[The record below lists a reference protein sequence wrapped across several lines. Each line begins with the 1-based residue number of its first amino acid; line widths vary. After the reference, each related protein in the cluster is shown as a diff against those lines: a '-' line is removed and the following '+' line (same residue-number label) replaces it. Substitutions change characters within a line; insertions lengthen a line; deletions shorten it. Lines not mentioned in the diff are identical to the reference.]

1 MAMRFP
7 ITNLL
12 RDGVRYSTRRIDR
25 LHFGADTPL
34 ETLFTAT
41 PATPDTVLS
50 ADVAAVARAAM
61 TDVVERGAVR
71 ARGAFTDDSTGTPL
85 VMGGKTGTGDN
96 RIRTTLRS
104 GARTNIA
111 LNRTSTF
118 VFFAGDRFFGTVTA
132 YAPGPGSDAYR
143 FTSSLPAQVLTLM
156 GPELTLLTHAFPAST
171 IQNQGD

>member
-1 MAMRFP
+1 
-7 ITNLL
+7 
-12 RDGVRYSTRRIDR
+12 
-25 LHFGADTPL
+25 
-34 ETLFTAT
+34 
-41 PATPDTVLS
+41 
-50 ADVAAVARAAM
+50 M
-61 TDVVERGAVR
+61 TDVVERGTAVR
-71 ARGAFTDDSTGTPL
+71 ARGAFTDSTGTPL

-132 YAPGPGSDAYR
+132 YAPGPESDAYR

-156 GPELTLLTHAFPAST
+156 GSELTSLIHASGTP
-171 IQNQGD
+171 